1 MTGDVRNKNSVRQ
14 RLLNL
19 EPGGVAIF
27 PVERVEYITSLM
39 YRLRKTTGQQYT
51 RQTTGKQVR
60 VTRIK

>member
-1 MTGDVRNKNSVRQ
+1 MGEQKNKSSIRQ

-39 YRLRKTTGQQYT
+39 YRLRKTTGRQYT

>member
-19 EPGGVAIF
+19 EPGDVAIF
-27 PVERVEYITSLM
+27 PVERVEYIASLM
-39 YRLRKTTGQQYT
+39 YRLRKTTGRQYA
-51 RQTTGKQVR
+51 RQTTGKRVR